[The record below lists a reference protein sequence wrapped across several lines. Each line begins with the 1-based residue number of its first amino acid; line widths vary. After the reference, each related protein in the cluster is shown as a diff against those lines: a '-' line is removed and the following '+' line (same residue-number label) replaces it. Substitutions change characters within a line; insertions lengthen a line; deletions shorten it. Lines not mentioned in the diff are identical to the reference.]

1 MLRFS
6 RATSW
11 GAGFALL
18 GLAVPA
24 LGQSRH
30 KTWWG
35 VDVGF
40 YRPTSGEIRDA
51 FGDSLFRFGLRPFE
65 NRITKD
71 WKFAVDVT
79 ILSARSGD
87 DRLLAIPLTFGFTR
101 SFGNPEDTA
110 IPFVQVAAGPAYY
123 DYAIGRDVEAEG
135 TTTERVKDRK
145 WGSNVNLEAGVMF
158 NRRFSVSVRGDWYSK
173 TDDFDFSGV
182 SLTLSYAAFRW

>member
-1 MLRFS
+1 MKARWSVVPVTL
-6 RATSW
+6 A
-11 GAGFALL
+11 AVL
-18 GLAVPA
+18 GLPA
-24 LGQSRH
+24 SSSAQAHG

-35 VDVGF
+35 VDIGF
-40 YRPTSGEIRDA
+40 YRPNSGEIRDA

-71 WKFAVDVT
+71 WKFAVDVN

-87 DRLLAIPLTFGFTR
+87 DRLLAIPLTVGFTR
-101 SFGNPEDTA
+101 SFGNPEDAA
-110 IPFVQVAAGPAYY
+110 IPFVQIAAGPTYY
-123 DYAIGRDVEAEG
+123 DYSIGREVEVQGNG
-135 TTTERVKDRK
+135 TEQVKGSK

-182 SLTLSYAAFRW
+182 SFTLSYAAFRW